1 MNAMNIQERYDELA
15 QLSGC
20 SEQVVRRVL
29 KAVQQSL
36 VKSLKQGCNATLP
49 GVCTLYPE
57 LRSKLDAGG
66 KSSTQYVKI
75 KAKASSALE
84 TEFSKV
90 QSFENKNKQEE
101 DDITNILNLD
111 KPELHSTKTG
121 ESLVSPVTINME
133 NRYKKNG
140 IRTKQIN
147 ALL

>member
-57 LRSKLDAGG
+57 LRSKLDISG
-66 KSSTQYVKI
+66 KNSVQYVKI

-84 TEFSKV
+84 TEFCKV
-90 QSFENKNKQEE
+90 QSFEDKKEE
-101 DDITNILNLD
+101 VEDISNILNLD

-121 ESLVSPVTINME
+121 ESLVSPITISME
-133 NRYKKNG
+133 NRYAKNG

>member
-1 MNAMNIQERYDELA
+1 MNIQERYDELA

-57 LRSKLDAGG
+57 LRSKLDISG
-66 KSSTQYVKI
+66 KNSVQYVKI

-84 TEFSKV
+84 TEFCKV
-90 QSFENKNKQEE
+90 QSFEKKEE
-101 DDITNILNLD
+101 VEDISNILNLD

-121 ESLVSPVTINME
+121 ESLVSPITISME
-133 NRYKKNG
+133 NRYAKNG